1 MKLIFE
7 RGKEGRQCTLLPQC
21 DVPAAEIEIPKRAKP
36 LRLPHL
42 SETEISRHYTELAGQ
57 VHGVNNGFY
66 PLGSCTMKYNPKVNE
81 EAAALAGFARIH
93 PLQPE
98 HTVQGALEVLERT
111 EEMLCEITGMD
122 SVTMQ
127 PAAGAHGE
135 FTGLLLI
142 KAYHDS
148 RGDHKRTK
156 IIVPDSA
163 HGTNPA
169 SASMVGYEVVSIP
182 SGSDGCVDL
191 EKLRAAV
198 GDDTAGLMLT
208 NPNTV
213 GLFDKNIIEITSVIH
228 EAGGLNYYDGANL
241 NAVMGIVRPGD
252 MGFDVVHLNLH
263 KTFSTP
269 HGGGGPGSGPVGCKA
284 FLKEFLPGR
293 QAVCEDGT
301 FSLRKPEH
309 SIGDVKSFYGNF
321 LVVVRAMAY
330 ILMLGKEGIPEA
342 AQNAVLNAN
351 YMMEKLK
358 ALYPPA
364 YDETCMHEFVITLE
378 QMKRENGVTA
388 MDIAKSLLDYGIHP
402 PTMYFPLI
410 VHEALMIEPT
420 ETESRETLDEA
431 IRAFGEI
438 YAKAQEDPEAMHEAP
453 VSTYIRRPD
462 EVQAARKPVLRW
474 SFPEDGEQK

>member
-213 GLFDKNIIEITSVIH
+213 GLFDKNILEITSVIH

-301 FSLRKPEH
+301 FSLRKPEN